1 MRIWNQNIADMEDKQ
16 MQRLGVEANQA
27 HLTSLSEKLQETLV
41 LSDIYVCAVG
51 EEYVTAP

>member
-51 EEYVTAP
+51 DEYITAP